1 MPRNGVRLMLTL
13 LGLLLAAMG
22 ALYVGQRGL
31 IYFPGKMA
39 PTALTETVAARF
51 GDRAAILAP
60 FDAVVMSPAP
70 GTPVRGT
77 AILFHGNAA
86 MGIDRAYLAP
96 VFATRGLRLVLA
108 EYPGYGARAGAPSE
122 RAIVED
128 ARALYAEV
136 LRQFAPG
143 PVLLVGESL
152 GSGVAAQVAAR
163 PGSPPPERLVLLTP
177 FLSLAETAARAY
189 PLLPARLLVKD
200 RFDSAGALSR
210 YPGPVAIL
218 VAGKDEV
225 VGADQGRAL
234 AEIARSRGET
244 VYLELAEAGHN
255 SWTALM
261 SDAQWTALLG
271 APPLRLPR

>member
-1 MPRNGVRLMLTL
+1 MLVL
-13 LGLLLAAMG
+13 LGLLLAAVG

-39 PTALTETVAARF
+39 PALLAETVAARF

-60 FDAVVMSPAP
+60 FDAVVIAPAP
-70 GTPVRGT
+70 DTPVRGT

-86 MGIDRAYLAP
+86 MAIDRAYLAP

-122 RAIVED
+122 GAILED
-128 ARALYAEV
+128 AGALYAEV

-143 PVLLVGESL
+143 PVILVGESL
-152 GSGVAAQVAAR
+152 GSGVAAQVAVR
-163 PGSPPPERLVLLTP
+163 PGAPPPARLVLLTP

-189 PLLPARLLVKD
+189 PILPARHLVRD
-200 RFDSAGALSR
+200 RFDSAGALPR

-218 VAGKDEV
+218 VAEKDAV

-244 VYLELAEAGHN
+244 VYLEVAEAGHN

-261 SDAQWTALLG
+261 SDSQWTALLG
-271 APPLRLPR
+271 AAPVPKPR